1 MVCSVKDCSNRRRS
15 KKCLYCEKHY
25 CRLRRNGSLSL
36 KPRAKVRQDLFSTI
50 DDTEAWILGLI
61 WSDGSLSGNRITI
74 TAKNRNFLM
83 KVNRFCQ
90 GNKLCVKPKSTGGYN
105 LAFSDKSIAKR
116 LRDIGCMEN
125 KSFSIRWPKI
135 NPKFEWSF
143 LRGVFDGD
151 GSVSYLKKSD
161 SLSSYI
167 CTASLFFAESICEFY
182 RSQNLN
188 FSFHTK
194 PPKKKHWSK
203 LYVVNTS
210 HASSL
215 KLYENFYKDTQ
226 AFMKRKKKVFE
237 KGLRPIKKSGRKK
250 GYVSERRFLSIESD
264 VIDHYLNIGKSIEA
278 TGKHFEINETTV
290 LNILKRNNI
299 QTYSGRNVF
308 ERMSESDINSI
319 LLDRNS
325 GMTFKDLQSKY
336 SLGRSTIRKIL
347 RSSA

>member
-1 MVCSVKDCSNRRRS
+1 
-15 KKCLYCEKHY
+15 
-25 CRLRRNGSLSL
+25 
-36 KPRAKVRQDLFSTI
+36 
-50 DDTEAWILGLI
+50 
-61 WSDGSLSGNRITI
+61 
-74 TAKNRNFLM
+74 
-83 KVNRFCQ
+83 
-90 GNKLCVKPKSTGGYN
+90 
-105 LAFSDKSIAKR
+105 
-116 LRDIGCMEN
+116 
-125 KSFSIRWPKI
+125 
-135 NPKFEWSF
+135 
-143 LRGVFDGD
+143 
-151 GSVSYLKKSD
+151 
-161 SLSSYI
+161 
-167 CTASLFFAESICEFY
+167 
-182 RSQNLN
+182 
-188 FSFHTK
+188 
-194 PPKKKHWSK
+194 
-203 LYVVNTS
+203 
-210 HASSL
+210 
-215 KLYENFYKDTQ
+215 
-226 AFMKRKKKVFE
+226 MKRKKKVFE